1 MFNVCL
7 FFCRKSKID
16 SNQTSLIQKD
26 VRRMCIEIYKIHSD
40 VHYHI
45 SLYLFEPLTSHRILF
60 LFYALLSEPVVA
72 LF

>member
-1 MFNVCL
+1 MFEECVL
-7 FFCRKSKID
+7 KYID
-16 SNQTSLIQKD
+16 T
-26 VRRMCIEIYKIHSD
+26 YSD